1 MFTLDKLADPPSC
14 LLTVHAKP
22 GQDTVD
28 MLNYDVPLIGTDGE
42 VEEICIIRNLQS
54 EDINSSVLNY
64 LHVI

>member
-1 MFTLDKLADPPSC
+1 M
-14 LLTVHAKP
+14 HAKP

-64 LHVI
+64 LHMSYE